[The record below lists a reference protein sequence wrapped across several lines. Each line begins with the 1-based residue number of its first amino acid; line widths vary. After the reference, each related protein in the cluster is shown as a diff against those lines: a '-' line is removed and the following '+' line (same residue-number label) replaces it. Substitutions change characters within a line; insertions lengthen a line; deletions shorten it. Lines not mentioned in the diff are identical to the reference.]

1 MDPASP
7 PPFSKHLS
15 FAGNARILEIVSTL
29 LKVVLSTPTLAQ
41 TSASQTFA
49 NSAPFLA
56 FGAVILAL
64 LLVDGFIFFLFTN
77 FITITLL
84 TE

>member
-1 MDPASP
+1 MGPASP

-15 FAGNARILEIVSTL
+15 FAGNTRILEIVSTL

-56 FGAVILAL
+56 FGPFSIMSAYTSSPPSVPAFPPLP
-64 LLVDGFIFFLFTN
+64 
-77 FITITLL
+77 
-84 TE
+84 